1 MNYVVLIIR
10 KLEELRQVSPDLT
23 FGDIV
28 YSLLRKDIIDID
40 CKKNISWIRDVDD
53 VQFYGAIN
61 KLLKEETDY
70 KDERNT

>member
-28 YSLLRKDIIDID
+28 YSLLRKDIVDVD

-61 KLLKEETDY
+61 KLIKEETDY